1 MNQEKTNFIR
11 LGSPNIVIKRLT
23 KRIIME
29 AIQAYTEDAG
39 YWLKFYQFADSINIS
54 IFNKLEAKYGKEWGE

>member
-1 MNQEKTNFIR
+1 
-11 LGSPNIVIKRLT
+11 
-23 KRIIME
+23 ME